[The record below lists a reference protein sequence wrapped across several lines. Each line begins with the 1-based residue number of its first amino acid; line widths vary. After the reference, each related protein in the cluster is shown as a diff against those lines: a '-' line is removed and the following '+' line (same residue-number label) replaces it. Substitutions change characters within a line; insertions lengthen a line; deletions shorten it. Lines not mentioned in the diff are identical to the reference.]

1 MTASFTAELWE
12 WGARPGGWHFVTLP
26 VDVADELR
34 EQSGPPAGFG
44 SIQVVATLGATT
56 WETSVFPESGGESF
70 VLPVKKGVRLAE
82 GVEAGDACDL
92 TVGPATQSV
101 EPVES

>member
-12 WGARPGGWHFVTLP
+12 WGARPGGWHFATLP
-26 VDVADELR
+26 VDVADDLR
-34 EQSGPPAGFG
+34 VRSGPPSGFG
-44 SIQVVATLGATT
+44 SIKVVATLGATT

-70 VLPVKKGVRLAE
+70 VLPVKKAVRLAE
-82 GVEAGDACDL
+82 GVAAGDACDL
-92 TVGPATQSV
+92 TV